1 MVLVSLRLLQL
12 LDAKVK
18 LSNLLLQLRNLLL
31 SDRALVQAL
40 NRRDN
45 SHLRLKNPKIAFFC
59 FPETKSFQL
68 PVIIWAVMNELGKF
82 MGCRKRTSPLGP
94 VPDGCLWT
102 PSCKHLAGAVTHLNA
117 ALTDINASIME
128 FNGLCNAQKPNV

>member
-45 SHLRLKNPKIAFFC
+45 SHLRLKKSQNRIFLFPGNKIFSASC
-59 FPETKSFQL
+59 Y
-68 PVIIWAVMNELGKF
+68 NLGCDERTWEIYGMQGKNGSSGTYAGRVPLDTLLQPF
-82 MGCRKRTSPLGP
+82 TRGCN
-94 VPDGCLWT
+94 T
-102 PSCKHLAGAVTHLNA
+102 P
-117 ALTDINASIME
+117 
-128 FNGLCNAQKPNV
+128 